1 MSTDPT
7 RTEPPANEPGTTD
20 RTSTDADERTAAQ
33 VIDDARAQLA
43 THPREHLATL
53 PTPLEP
59 CERLSEALGGPEI
72 WIKRDDCTGLAMG
85 GNKVR
90 KLEFLM
96 GQARAAGAAR
106 VGTFG
111 ALQSN
116 HARQTAAAANALGL
130 GCDLILSEMVPR
142 VDGDYQTNGNQTL
155 FRILGTPVHRVSDDQ
170 DTADAISSVEE
181 AAAEA
186 GEIVSWIPTGGSSP
200 VGALGYVNAA
210 IELVHQAVEAEVG
223 FHRIVLA
230 TSTGGTYAGLL
241 AGMDALGAG
250 TAVTGFD
257 TYEGAARSRAAAR
270 TLLDALGPMLGRNPV
285 AEGSVDILDGYCGD
299 GYGIP
304 TREATEAIELF
315 ARTEGLLLDP
325 VYSGKAAAGL
335 IDVVRRGLIGDDE
348 RVVFL
353 HTGGAPGLFAYS
365 GEFR

>member
-7 RTEPPANEPGTTD
+7 STEPPANEPGTTD

-186 GEIVSWIPTGGSSP
+186 GEIVSWIPTGG
-200 VGALGYVNAA
+200 
-210 IELVHQAVEAEVG
+210 
-223 FHRIVLA
+223 
-230 TSTGGTYAGLL
+230 TYAGLL
-241 AGMDALGAG
+241 AGMDLLGAG

-270 TLLDALGPMLGRNPV
+270 TLLDALGPMLDREPV
-285 AEGSVDILDGYCGD
+285 PEGTVDILDGYCGD

-304 TREATEAIELF
+304 TAEATEAIELF
-315 ARTEGLLLDP
+315 ARTEGILLDP

-348 RVVFL
+348 RVLFL

-365 GEFR
+365 GEFA

>member
-1 MSTDPT
+1 MSTD
-7 RTEPPANEPGTTD
+7 AATTD
-20 RTSTDADERTAAQ
+20 PTPSERSSTNSEERTAAE
-33 VIDDARAQLA
+33 VIGDARAQLS
-43 THPREHLATL
+43 TYPREHLATL

-59 CERLSEALGGPEI
+59 LERLSEALGGPEI

-111 ALQSN
+111 AMQSN
-116 HARQTAAAANALGL
+116 HARQTAAAANALGM
-130 GCDLILSEMVPR
+130 GCDLILSER
-142 VDGDYQTNGNQTL
+142 VARDDADYLTNGNQTL
-155 FRILGTPVHRVSDDQ
+155 FRILGTPVHRVSNDQ
-170 DTADAISSVEE
+170 DTAAAISSVEE
-181 AAAEA
+181 EAAAA

-210 IELVHQAVEAEVG
+210 VELVEQAVESEIG
-223 FHRIVLA
+223 FHRIVSA
-230 TSTGGTYAGLL
+230 TSTAGTYAGLL
-241 AGMDALGAG
+241 AGMDLLGAG

-270 TLLDALGPMLGRNPV
+270 TLLDALGPMLDREPV
-285 AEGSVDILDGYCGD
+285 AEGTVDILDGYCGE

-304 TREATEAIELF
+304 TAGGTEAIELF
-315 ARTEGLLLDP
+315 ARTEGILLDP

-335 IDVVRRGLIGDDE
+335 IDVVRQGLIGDDE
-348 RVVFL
+348 RVLFL
-353 HTGGAPGLFAYS
+353 HTGGAPGLFGYS
-365 GEFR
+365 GEFA

>member
-7 RTEPPANEPGTTD
+7 STEPPANEPGTTD

-59 CERLSEALGGPEI
+59 CERLSEALGGPGDLDQTRRLHRPGDGRQQGAQAGVPHGPGAGPPEQRE
-72 WIKRDDCTGLAMG
+72 WARSGRFSPTTP
-85 GNKVR
+85 VR
-90 KLEFLM
+90 PP
-96 GQARAAGAAR
+96 
-106 VGTFG
+106 
-111 ALQSN
+111 
-116 HARQTAAAANALGL
+116 AAANALGL

-200 VGALGYVNAA
+200 VGAL
-210 IELVHQAVEAEVG
+210 
-223 FHRIVLA
+223 A
-230 TSTGGTYAGLL
+230 TSTPQSNWSSRRRIRDRVPPHRQRHLDRRHL
-241 AGMDALGAG
+241 RR
-250 TAVTGFD
+250 
-257 TYEGAARSRAAAR
+257 AARRHGPAGGRNRGDRLRHLRGRRPLPGRRPHAAR
-270 TLLDALGPMLGRNPV
+270 CAGADARPRAGARGT
-285 AEGSVDILDGYCGD
+285 VDILDGYCGD

-304 TREATEAIELF
+304 TAEATEAIELF
-315 ARTEGLLLDP
+315 ARTEGILLDP

-348 RVVFL
+348 RVLFL

-365 GEFR
+365 GEFA

>member
-7 RTEPPANEPGTTD
+7 STEPLANEPGTTD

-43 THPREHLATL
+43 TYPREHLATL

-186 GEIVSWIPTGGSSP
+186 GEIVSWIPTG
-200 VGALGYVNAA
+200 
-210 IELVHQAVEAEVG
+210 
-223 FHRIVLA
+223 
-230 TSTGGTYAGLL
+230 
-241 AGMDALGAG
+241 
-250 TAVTGFD
+250 
-257 TYEGAARSRAAAR
+257 EGAARSRAAAR
-270 TLLDALGPMLGRNPV
+270 TLLDALGPMLDREPV
-285 AEGSVDILDGYCGD
+285 PEGTVDILDGYCGD

-304 TREATEAIELF
+304 TAEATEAIELF
-315 ARTEGLLLDP
+315 ARTEGILLDP

-348 RVVFL
+348 RVLFL

-365 GEFR
+365 GEFA

>member
-1 MSTDPT
+1 MAQDPAQTDPA
-7 RTEPPANEPGTTD
+7 RTDPAQTDNEPP
-20 RTSTDADERTAAQ
+20 TAAQ
-33 VIDDARAQLA
+33 VIADTQALLDPY
-43 THPREHLATL
+43 PRRHLATL
-53 PTPLEP
+53 PTPLQP

-72 WIKRDDCTGLAMG
+72 WVKRDDCTGLALG

-90 KLEFLM
+90 KLEYLM
-96 GQARAAGAAR
+96 GQAIAEGASR

-130 GCDLILSEMVPR
+130 GCELVLTEMVPR
-142 VDGDYQTNGNQTL
+142 DDHDYVDNGNQTL
-155 FRILGTPVHRVSDDQ
+155 FRILGVPTHRVTDDVSS
-170 DTADAISSVEE
+170 AAAISAVEE